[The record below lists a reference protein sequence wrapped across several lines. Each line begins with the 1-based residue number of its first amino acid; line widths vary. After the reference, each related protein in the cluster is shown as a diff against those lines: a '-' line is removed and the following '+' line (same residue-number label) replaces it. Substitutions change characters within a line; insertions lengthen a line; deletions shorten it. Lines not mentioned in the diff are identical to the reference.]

1 MDNSQYIVALEIA
14 SSHVSGAAA
23 TFNSDNRDTYK
34 KCSFEQPT
42 RGSVRYG
49 SITNVEELFSD
60 LRVVV
65 NKIQQHKQISPRI
78 VSSVFIG
85 VDARSVRSEMIVV
98 EREINEGLPVSSTL
112 VDSILREA
120 ENSPE
125 FKDLSVL
132 KVVPKRFEVDG
143 KDVDVPVGSVGSTIR
158 AEINVIVCRQSI
170 TKNINLLLGR
180 MGLKP
185 AGLVCVP
192 LAVSNI
198 VLSEE
203 QKRLGCAL
211 VDIGADTTSVSVY
224 KDNRLE
230 SLTVLPMG
238 SHNITRDLT
247 SLNLLENVAERY
259 KKAWGIIAETD
270 IPEDNI
276 NGVRSLDVAR
286 YIKARAE
293 EIVVNVI
300 NQIRLTG
307 LNDSQLPAGIVLIGR
322 GAKLNNLCD
331 LFAANCKM
339 PVSLGSFSGKTDTSS
354 LDENIQLLSILD
366 AASEIMGK
374 DDTCLFMPTIAATD
388 KPQVDDDDD
397 DDDDDF
403 DDTPELDDDNTKDNS
418 DKKKAQRWHG
428 TLKNFLNKL
437 KDVAEGGDIK
447 DDDDDDE

>member
-1 MDNSQYIVALEIA
+1 MDNNQYIVALEIA
-14 SSHVSGAAA
+14 SSHVSGAAS
-23 TFNSDNRDTYK
+23 TFNADNRDTYK
-34 KCSFEQPT
+34 ICSFDQST

-65 NKIQQHKQISPRI
+65 NKIQQHKNISPRH

-85 VDARSVRSEMIVV
+85 VDARSVRSEMVVV

-112 VDSILREA
+112 VESILREA
-120 ENSPE
+120 ENNPK
-125 FKDLSVL
+125 FVDLSVL

-158 AEINVIVCRQSI
+158 AEINVIVCRQTI

-180 MGLKP
+180 MGLKL

-198 VLSEE
+198 ILSEE

-247 SLNLLENVAERY
+247 SLNLLENIAERC
-259 KKAWGIIAETD
+259 KKAYGVIAESD
-270 IPEDNI
+270 LPEDNI
-276 NGVRSLDVAR
+276 NGVRSIDVAR

-322 GAKLNNLCD
+322 GSKLNNLCD
-331 LFAANCKM
+331 LFKANCKM
-339 PVSLGSFSGKTDTSS
+339 PVSIGSLSGKTDSSS
-354 LDENIQLLSILD
+354 LDENVQLLSILD
-366 AASEIMGK
+366 AASETMGK
-374 DDTCLFMPTIAATD
+374 DDTCLFMPTNTTANMPVAD
-388 KPQVDDDDD
+388 KVDEDDDEFEDE
-397 DDDDDF
+397 
-403 DDTPELDDDNTKDNS
+403 PELVDEKAKEKS
-418 DKKKAQRWHG
+418 DKKTKKLWG
-428 TLKNFLNKL
+428 GKISKFLGKL
-437 KDVAEGGDIK
+437 NDVARGGDIEEE
-447 DDDDDDE
+447 DDDE